1 MRSLQNRALALHQR
15 RCWYRRQWSDA
26 AFITMMTIG
35 WAAGNV
41 LAVLGCVVAAF
52 LVIAHGDFSVFMSH
66 IDNVASR
73 YVAADMGRRAGFE
86 HEVVLVLAI
95 CSAVFFLIRLPRFV
109 MRLRL
114 ELNEGSRHEN

>member
-1 MRSLQNRALALHQR
+1 MRSPPNRALALPLR
-15 RCWYRRQWSDA
+15 RGWSRRQWSDA

-35 WAAGNV
+35 WAAGNI

-73 YVAADMGRRAGFE
+73 YVAADTGRRAGFE
-86 HEVVLVLAI
+86 HEVVLALAI
-95 CSAVFFLIRLPRFV
+95 CAAVFFLIRLPRFV

-114 ELNEGSRHEN
+114 ELAQERRHDS